1 MKIQRFKNGKGLIH
15 GSDSK
20 RICCDIE
27 GTLKIGT
34 AEINISPGAEN
45 IMPLLFNGCS
55 GTYNAT
61 FTTVIGTVYE
71 LEKVS
76 VKGGRIVPPSPLS
89 VELME
94 LRCTAEALEA
104 RCESMENEINELKNI
119 FDTNSLNF
127 LIK

>member
-15 GSDSK
+15 GSDAK
-20 RICCDIE
+20 RICCDIA

-34 AEINISPGAEN
+34 SEIKISPDTEC
-45 IMPLLFNGCS
+45 IMPQLFNGCS

-61 FTTVIGTVYE
+61 FTTVAGTVYE

-94 LRCTAEALEA
+94 LRCRTEALEA
-104 RCESMENEINELKNI
+104 KCEDMEKEINELKNI